1 MSNEKTDAAF
11 SVRLP
16 ESEKEVLSS
25 LARLSGTNTAALAR
39 RYIREGI
46 DRELDPIEIARK
58 VDQRKERLIA
68 ATAEFRERRNHTNS
82 NPQ

>member
-1 MSNEKTDAAF
+1 MSNEKTDAAL
-11 SVRLP
+11 SVRLT
-16 ESEKEVLSS
+16 ESEKEVLSG
-25 LARLSGTNTAALAR
+25 LALLSGTNTAALAR

-58 VDQRKERLIA
+58 ADQRKEQLIA
-68 ATAEFRERRNHTNS
+68 ATADFRERRSHSNN